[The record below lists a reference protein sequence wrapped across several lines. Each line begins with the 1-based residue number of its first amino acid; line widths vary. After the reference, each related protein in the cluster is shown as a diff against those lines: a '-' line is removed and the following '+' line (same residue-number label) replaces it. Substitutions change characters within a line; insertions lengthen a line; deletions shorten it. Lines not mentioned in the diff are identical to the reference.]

1 MRIRFPAVRALIALG
16 LATSLSG
23 CIFTSP
29 SIPTHLANTGGQM
42 QEVAPNAQAAKPLT
56 VQVKDQ
62 EGNPKGDVTILWEI
76 KSGSGTLS
84 ATESTTDKDGNT
96 SVTYTAGSSTGT
108 TVVLAK
114 LPELGAAVS
123 FTMTVK

>member
-1 MRIRFPAVRALIALG
+1 MRIRFSAVRAMIGLG

-23 CIFTSP
+23 CLFTSP
-29 SIPTHLANTGGQM
+29 SIPTHLANTGGQI
-42 QEVAPNAQAAKPLT
+42 QEVAPNAQAAKPLS

-62 EGNPKGDVTILWEI
+62 EGNPKGDVTIQWEI
-76 KSGSGTLS
+76 KSGAGTLS
-84 ATESTTDKDGNT
+84 ANETTTDKDGRT
-96 SVTYTAGSSTGT
+96 SVNYTAGSSTGT

-123 FTMTVK
+123 FTMTIK

>member
-1 MRIRFPAVRALIALG
+1 MRIRFSAVRALIGLG
-16 LATSLSG
+16 LATSLTA

-29 SIPTHLANTGGQM
+29 SIPTHLSNVSGQA
-42 QEVAPNAQAAKPLT
+42 QTVAPNAQAALPLT

-62 EGNPKGDVTILWEI
+62 EGNPKGDVTIQWEI

-84 ATESTTDKDGNT
+84 AAESTTNSSGNA
-96 SVTYTAGSSTGT
+96 SVNYTAGASTGT

>member
-1 MRIRFPAVRALIALG
+1 MRIRFSAVRALIGLG
-16 LATSLSG
+16 LATSLSA

-29 SIPTHLANTGGQM
+29 SIPTHLSNTLGQT
-42 QEVAPNAQAAKPLT
+42 QTVAPNAQAALPLT

-62 EGNPKGDVTILWEI
+62 EGNPKSDVTIQWEI
-76 KSGSGTLS
+76 KSGSGTIS
-84 ATESTTDKDGNT
+84 ANETTTNSDGST
-96 SVTYTAGSSTGT
+96 SVTFTAGASTGT

-123 FTMTVK
+123 FTMTIK